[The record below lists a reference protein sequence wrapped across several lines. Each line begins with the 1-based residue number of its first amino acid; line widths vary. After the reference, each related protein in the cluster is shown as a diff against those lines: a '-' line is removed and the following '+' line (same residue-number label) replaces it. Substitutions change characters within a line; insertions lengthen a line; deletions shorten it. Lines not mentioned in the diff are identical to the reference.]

1 MQAPS
6 TESEYRWPAE
16 WEPHAGTLLSWP
28 QRPELWS
35 GRIDA
40 VRSVYVEIIRA
51 LSEGELVRVLVNNE
65 ASAAELRA
73 HFANHGIACGP
84 NDAVE
89 IWTIPTNDV
98 WIRDYGPLRLRRE
111 QDLRHEGERHS
122 VQIANDRL
130 PDTPDDTKL
139 EAASRMIAYSF
150 TGWGGK
156 FAAEADDRAAQ
167 AVAAR
172 MQEAFYKH
180 SDFVLEGGAI
190 ETNGRGLLITTEACL
205 LHPNRNP
212 DLNRQQIEARLKATL
227 GAHSVLWLPNG
238 LPGDDTDGHVDMI
251 TRFVGEDRV
260 LSCLPDS
267 VDHPAYSEMEM
278 NLTHLRDYRG
288 PNGKKLHVETLPLPR
303 LRRHSDGTPVPESYA
318 NFYIGNHVVLV
329 PVFDDPER
337 DPRALNAIQSAFP
350 DRRVIGLPG
359 SDLILEGGGIH
370 CMTMQIAR

>member
-6 TESEYRWPAE
+6 TESGYRWPAE
-16 WEPHAGTLLSWP
+16 WESHFGTLLTWP

-51 LSEGELVRVLVNNE
+51 LCEGEAVRVLVNNE
-65 ASAAELRA
+65 ASAAELNAR
-73 HFANHGIACGP
+73 FADSGIACGP
-84 NDAVE
+84 DDAVQ
-89 IWTIPTNDV
+89 IWTIPTDDV

-111 QDLRHEGERHS
+111 QGLRLRREQGPDG
-122 VQIANDRL
+122 ANS
-130 PDTPDDTKL
+130 
-139 EAASRMIAYSF
+139 EAASRMIAFTF

-156 FAAEADDRAAQ
+156 FAAEADNRAAQ

-172 MQEAFYKH
+172 MQETFHKY

-212 DLNRQQIEARLKATL
+212 DWNRQQIEERLKATL
-227 GAHSVLWLPNG
+227 SAHSVLWLPNG
-238 LPGDDTDGHVDMI
+238 LAGDDTDGHVDMI

-267 VDHPAYSEMEM
+267 VDHPAYGDLAM

-288 PNGKKLHVETLPLPR
+288 PKGEPLRVETLPLPR
-303 LRRHSDGTPVPESYA
+303 LRRYSDGTPVPESYA
-318 NFYIGNHVVLV
+318 NFYIGNRVVLV
-329 PVFDDPER
+329 PVFGDPER
-337 DPRALNAIQSAFP
+337 DQRALNTIASAFP
-350 DRRVIGLPG
+350 DRRVVGLPG